1 MNKTSFYLGEF
12 MGSPPTSRE
21 LNDIEFEGMYIQHD
35 NINTINTE
43 SIGGL
48 YSNPRT
54 AKSVVLHDVFR
65 LVSLI
70 PFIFVY
76 SNGNVCWRVDA
87 VVCCTGTVLTDYS
100 TVGTG
105 SINTM
110 QVFVQD
116 T

>member
-48 YSNPRT
+48 YPNPRT
-54 AKSVVLHDVFR
+54 VRSVVLHDVFR

-70 PFIFVY
+70 PIY
-76 SNGNVCWRVDA
+76 SCTVQYCNGNA
-87 VVCCTGTVLTDYS
+87 VVDCTVQLYS
-100 TVGTG
+100 T
-105 SINTM
+105 
-110 QVFVQD
+110 D
-116 T
+116 